1 MSWTSQLRRS
11 VGATPEQKKREMSE
25 MGTIGFIGLGAMGSQ
40 MAGRLLDSG
49 HTVYGTNRTRPKAQ
63 ELIDRGLQWRGTP
76 REVAE
81 AADVTFSMVTD
92 DSALNAVTS
101 GPDGVLAGLAEHKVY
116 VDMSTVSPHAST
128 ELAERVRATG
138 AQMVDAP
145 VSGSIPQA
153 QAGTLAIMAGGTT
166 QAFATVEP
174 LLRVLGQTVTHVGTN
189 GQGLLLKLAIN
200 ISLAAQTLAF
210 SEGLLLAGR
219 GGIDPQ
225 LAAEVMSTSSIGSP
239 MLKARVPLMLDLPQ
253 HAWFD
258 VAMMHKDIR
267 LARQTADELE
277 IALPSAKVLDETLT
291 TADELGYAH
300 RDLAALYEVLET
312 AAAGTSH
319 PSLRAL
325 QGDRRGA

>member
-1 MSWTSQLRRS
+1 
-11 VGATPEQKKREMSE
+11 
-25 MGTIGFIGLGAMGSQ
+25 MGSQ

-49 HTVYGTNRTRPKAQ
+49 HTLYGTNRTRSKAQ
-63 ELIDRGLQWRGTP
+63 ELIDRGLHWCDSP

-92 DSALNAVTS
+92 DTALGAITA
-101 GPDGVLAGLAEHKVY
+101 GPNGVLAGLAEQKVY
-116 VDMSTVSPHAST
+116 VDMSTVGPHVSAA
-128 ELAERVRATG
+128 LGARVRASG
-138 AQMVDAP
+138 AEMLDAP

-153 QAGTLAIMAGGTT
+153 QAGTLAIMVGGTPK
-166 QAFATVEP
+166 AFATVEP
-174 LLRVLGQTVTHVGTN
+174 LLRLLGRTVTHVGTN

-219 GGIDPQ
+219 GGIDPH
-225 LAAEVMSTSSIGSP
+225 LAAEVMSASSIGSP
-239 MLKARVPLMLDLPQ
+239 MLKARVPLILDLPQ

-267 LARQTADELE
+267 LARRTAQELE
-277 IALPSAKVLDETLT
+277 ITLPSAKVLDETLT
-291 TADELGYAH
+291 TAGELGYAH
-300 RDLAALYEVLET
+300 RDLAALYEVLAT
-312 AAAGTSH
+312 LSATNH

-325 QGDRRGA
+325 PTGPRDA